1 MCCQRV
7 RCAAHSSSLA
17 VKHLQLL
24 SLMLVFKMIT
34 ALGGGSRRE
43 QMVYIATSG
52 SRSGFQCQSNVL
64 SAFFRLY
71 ESTTVQRKDK
81 YGGETVSGWRNVLE
95 VSTVAF
101 CHTGF
106 GLVFSHH
113 LYEGPCSKCYK
124 SFIRCLSILIRP
136 VYL

>member
-1 MCCQRV
+1 MLSACTLCSPQTFAGCEAPAVTVADVGIQDDHSTRRRV
-7 RCAAHSSSLA
+7 KERA
-17 VKHLQLL
+17 
-24 SLMLVFKMIT
+24 
-34 ALGGGSRRE
+34 
-43 QMVYIATSG
+43 MVYIATSG
-52 SRSGFQCQSNVL
+52 SRSGFQCQCNVS
-64 SAFFRLY
+64 SAFFKLY
-71 ESTTVQRKDK
+71 ESTTVHRKDK